1 MRVRLEVKGSARAAM
16 ETQGDGEGQM
26 KIANI
31 QQESVTVKLTD
42 AGIQA
47 TAEPAVLT
55 PRPVSGSDLPVRQV
69 DLSGIAQSLVT
80 LAPNGAELNPKQ
92 QVMAEQFRL
101 LRSRVKGLSKDFQL
115 RTILITSTLS
125 GEGKTTVAANLA
137 GSLSCVEGMRVLL
150 VDFDL
155 RRPSLHTVFG
165 VAPDRRQPS
174 WLADEVPW
182 KRAVYQVNRR
192 LDVLFGFNTLDEP
205 DELLQSSRL
214 EKLMDEMKAA
224 YDVLILDSAPM
235 MAVADTH
242 SLLPLVD
249 CSLFILNADSTPIRG
264 AREALAMM
272 QDKVAGCVVNR
283 VDHLKSEDYYRNSG
297 YGYGYG
303 SKRKEN

>member
-1 MRVRLEVKGSARAAM
+1 M
-16 ETQGDGEGQM
+16 ETHGYGEEQM
-26 KIANI
+26 KVANI
-31 QQESVTVKLTD
+31 QQESAALKQLDLSVPS
-42 AGIQA
+42 A
-47 TAEPAVLT
+47 TEPAVLS
-55 PRPVSGSDLPVRQV
+55 PRAVKGSDLPVRQL
-69 DLSGIAQSLVT
+69 DLLQISQSLVT
-80 LAPNGAELNPKQ
+80 LAPNGVELNPKQ

-115 RTILITSTLS
+115 RTILITSTVS

-137 GSLSCVEGMRVLL
+137 GSLSCVEGLRILL

-155 RRPSLHTVFG
+155 RRPSLHTIFG
-165 VAPDRRQPS
+165 VTPDRRQPS
-174 WLADEVPW
+174 WLAGEVPW
-182 KRAVYQVNRR
+182 QRAAYQANRG

-214 EKLMDEMKAA
+214 EKLLDEMKAE

-264 AREALAMM
+264 AREALALM

-283 VDHLKSEDYYRNSG
+283 VNHLKSEDYYRNSG
-297 YGYGYG
+297 YGYG

>member
-1 MRVRLEVKGSARAAM
+1 M
-16 ETQGDGEGQM
+16 EPQSYGDEQM
-26 KIANI
+26 KIATI
-31 QQESVTVKLTD
+31 QQESVSVKQTD
-42 AGIQA
+42 SGMQA
-47 TAEPAVLT
+47 TAEPAVLL
-55 PRPVSGSDLPVRQV
+55 PRPVSSSDLPARQV
-69 DLSGIAQSLVT
+69 DLSRISQSLVT
-80 LAPNGAELNPKQ
+80 LAPNGAELDPKQ

-115 RTILITSTLS
+115 RTLLITSTLS

-137 GSLSCVEGMRVLL
+137 GSLSCVEGMRILL

-165 VAPDRRQPS
+165 VSADRRQPS

-192 LDVLFGFNTLDEP
+192 LDVLFGFNALDEP

-214 EKLMDEMKAA
+214 EKLLDEMKAA
-224 YDVLILDSAPM
+224 YDVVILDSAPM

-283 VDHLKSEDYYRNSG
+283 VTHLKSEDYYRNSG